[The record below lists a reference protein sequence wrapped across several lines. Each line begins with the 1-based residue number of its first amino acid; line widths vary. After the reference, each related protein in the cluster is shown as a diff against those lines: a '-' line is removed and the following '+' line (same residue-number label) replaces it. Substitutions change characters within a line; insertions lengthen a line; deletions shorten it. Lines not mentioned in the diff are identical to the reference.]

1 MFGGIYHNKRVFLT
15 GHTGF
20 KGSWMSLWLRQ
31 LGAHVYGYALPP
43 RSPLDLCHLLPKD
56 TFAQES
62 ISDLRDQ
69 AALKYA
75 LIGAAPD
82 LIIHMAAQP
91 LVRESYADPL
101 ETFSVNAWG
110 TALLLETVR
119 TTGCS
124 APVIV
129 VTSDKC
135 YLNQNLGRP
144 FFEDDPLGGHDVYSM
159 SKAATELVVAAWHA
173 SFFSREDGRGRLAT
187 VRAGNVIGGGDYA
200 ADRILPD
207 CVRAQLAGESVILRN
222 PGATRPWQHVLE
234 CLSGYLCV
242 GQHLLV
248 EPSSKQLLN
257 INFGPNPESECS
269 VGEVVKSFFDAWP
282 GKWEARPDPNALP
295 EATLLT
301 LSHEK
306 ATSLLGWRPIWGFE
320 VATQAASDW
329 YRARHAEGDNDMLAL
344 TQHQISDY
352 YRHAQKAGLAWTS

>member
-1 MFGGIYHNKRVFLT
+1 MFGGTYNNKRVFLT

-43 RSPLDLCHLLPKD
+43 HSPLDLYHLLPKD

-69 AALKYA
+69 AALKSA
-75 LIGAAPD
+75 LIDAAPD

-119 TTGCS
+119 ATGCS

-144 FFEDDPLGGHDVYSM
+144 FSEDDPLGGHDVYSM

-207 CVRAQLAGESVILRN
+207 CVRAQLAGASVILRN

-242 GQHLLV
+242 GQHLFA
-248 EPSSKQLLN
+248 EPSSKELLN
-257 INFGPNPESECS
+257 LNFGPNPESECS
-269 VGEVVKSFFDAWP
+269 VGEVVKSFFEAWP
-282 GKWEARPDPNALP
+282 GKWEARPDPSALP
-295 EATLLT
+295 EATRLT

-306 ATSLLGWRPIWGFE
+306 ATILLGWRPVWDFE
-320 VATQAASDW
+320 VATQAAADW
-329 YRARHAEGDNDMLAL
+329 YRTREAEKDAAMLAF
-344 TQHQISDY
+344 TRQQIHNY
-352 YRHAQKAGLAWTS
+352 AAQARREGLPWPH